1 MGNVPLENVS
11 LEEVISYSKQK
22 ESPRITVLDSIIDDE
37 FKEIGELIGRLK
49 LLFLCV
55 AENRIAFI
63 NNVDVALKLAK
74 DYKKKSQVMYQDFA
88 QRPSCSL
95 VSYALTGYTPSWII
109 LRDNGYIV
117 KAYDETGQ
125 EMQEPWL
132 NTNIE
137 EVTPSNLYK
146 LGLKNFEISL
156 GIRGIGSSGN
166 SNKEILE
173 LSRHHFVNGGIYNA
187 DRNCYYPRDRTTAK
201 GTAEYNKLEK
211 LFRKWGFSSLH

>member
-1 MGNVPLENVS
+1 MELE
-11 LEEVISYSKQK
+11 LKEVKLKEIISYSKHK
-22 ESPRITVLDSIIDDE
+22 GSPRITVLDSIIDDE

-156 GIRGIGSSGN
+156 GIRGIGSSRN

-173 LSRHHFVNGGIYNA
+173 LSRYHFVNGGIYNA
-187 DRNCYYPRDRTTAK
+187 ERNCYYPKDTTTAR

>member
-1 MGNVPLENVS
+1 MWNIPLKDVKLKEI
-11 LEEVISYSKQK
+11 ISYSKQK
-22 ESPRITVLDSIIDDE
+22 ESPKITVLDSITDDE

-55 AENRIAFI
+55 QGNRIAFI
-63 NNVDVALKLAK
+63 NNVDVALKIAK
-74 DYKKKSQVMYQDFA
+74 DLKKKSQVMYYDFTKRPNNNLA
-88 QRPSCSL
+88 QYAITG
-95 VSYALTGYTPSWII
+95 VSFGWKI

-117 KAYDETGQ
+117 KAYNEEGQ
-125 EMQEPWL
+125 EMQQPWL

-146 LGLKNFEISL
+146 LGLKKFEISL
-156 GIRGIGSSGN
+156 GIRGVGSSGN

-187 DRNCYYPRDRTTAK
+187 ERNCYYPRDVTNPK
-201 GTAEYNKLEK
+201 GTAKYNKLEK
-211 LFRKWGFSSLH
+211 LFRKWGFKRFH

>member
-1 MGNVPLENVS
+1 MELE
-11 LEEVISYSKQK
+11 LKEVKLKEIISYSKQK
-22 ESPRITVLDSIIDDE
+22 ESPRVTVLDSITDDE

-156 GIRGIGSSGN
+156 GIRGVGSSRN

-173 LSRHHFVNGGIYNA
+173 LSRHHFVNGGIYNEE
-187 DRNCYYPRDRTTAK
+187 RNCYYPRDRTTAR

-211 LFRKWGFSSLH
+211 LFKKWGFNNFH

>member
-1 MGNVPLENVS
+1 MWNIPLKDVKLKEI
-11 LEEVISYSKQK
+11 ISYSKQK
-22 ESPRITVLDSIIDDE
+22 GSPRITVLDSITDDE
-37 FKEIGELIGRLK
+37 FREIGELISRLK

-55 AENRIAFI
+55 PSNRIAFI
-63 NNVDVALKLAK
+63 NNVDVALKIAK
-74 DYKKKSQVMYQDFA
+74 DFKKKSQVMYQDFV
-88 QRPSCSL
+88 QRPSGSL
-95 VSYALTGYTPSWII
+95 VAYGLTGNTRSWIT

-117 KAYDETGQ
+117 KAYDEEGQ

-156 GIRGIGSSGN
+156 GIRGVGSSGN

-173 LSRHHFVNGGIYNA
+173 LSRHHFVNGGIYNVE
-187 DRNCYYPRDRTTAK
+187 RNCYYPRDRTTAR

-211 LFRKWGFSSLH
+211 LFRKWGFQRFH

>member
-1 MGNVPLENVS
+1 MENMALEIVS
-11 LEEVISYSKQK
+11 LQEVISYSKKK
-22 ESPRITVLDSIIDDE
+22 ESPRITVVDSITDDE
-37 FKEIGELIGRLK
+37 FREIGELIGRLK

-55 AENRIAFI
+55 PTNRIAFI
-63 NNVDVALKLAK
+63 NNVDVALKIAK
-74 DYKKKSQVMYQDFA
+74 DFKKKAQVMYYDFA
-88 QRPSCSL
+88 KRPNNNLAQYAITGVSL
-95 VSYALTGYTPSWII
+95 GWKI

-156 GIRGIGSSGN
+156 GIRGVGSSRN

-173 LSRHHFVNGGIYNA
+173 LSRHHFVNGGIYNEE
-187 DRNCYYPRDRTTAK
+187 RNCYYPRDRTTAR

-211 LFRKWGFSSLH
+211 LFRKWGFQKFH

>member
-1 MGNVPLENVS
+1 MELE
-11 LEEVISYSKQK
+11 LKEVKLKEIISYSKQK
-22 ESPRITVLDSIIDDE
+22 ESPRVVVVDSITDDE
-37 FKEIGELIGRLK
+37 FREIGELIGRLK

-55 AENRIAFI
+55 QGNKIAFI
-63 NNVDVALKLAK
+63 NNVDVALKIAK
-74 DYKKKSQVMYQDFA
+74 DFKKKAQVMYYDFA
-88 QRPSCSL
+88 QRPSNSL
-95 VSYALTGYTPSWII
+95 VNYALTGYTKSWIT

-117 KAYDETGQ
+117 KAYDEEGK

-173 LSRHHFVNGGIYNA
+173 LSRYHFIHGGIYNEE
-187 DRNCYYPRDRTTAK
+187 RNCYYPRDRTTAR

-211 LFRKWGFSSLH
+211 LFRKWGFQKFH

>member
-22 ESPRITVLDSIIDDE
+22 ESPKITILDSIIDDE

-156 GIRGIGSSGN
+156 GIRGVGSSRN

-173 LSRHHFVNGGIYNA
+173 LSRHHFVNGGIYNEE
-187 DRNCYYPRDRTTAK
+187 RNCYYPRDRTTAR

-211 LFRKWGFSSLH
+211 LFKKWGFNKFH

>member
-1 MGNVPLENVS
+1 MENRALETAS
-11 LEEVISYSKQK
+11 LQEVVSYSKQK
-22 ESPRITVLDSIIDDE
+22 ESPRVVVVDSITDDE
-37 FKEIGELIGRLK
+37 FRKIGELIGRLK

-55 AENRIAFI
+55 QGNRIAFI

-74 DYKKKSQVMYQDFA
+74 DFRKKSQVMYQDFA
-88 QRPSCSL
+88 KRPSANL
-95 VSYALTGYTPSWII
+95 VNYALTGYTSGWIT

-117 KAYDETGQ
+117 KAYDEEGQ

-156 GIRGIGSSGN
+156 GIRGIGSSRN

-173 LSRHHFVNGGIYNA
+173 LSRYHFVNGGIYNA
-187 DRNCYYPRDRTTAK
+187 ERNCYYPKDTTTAR

-211 LFRKWGFSSLH
+211 LFRKWGFQKFH